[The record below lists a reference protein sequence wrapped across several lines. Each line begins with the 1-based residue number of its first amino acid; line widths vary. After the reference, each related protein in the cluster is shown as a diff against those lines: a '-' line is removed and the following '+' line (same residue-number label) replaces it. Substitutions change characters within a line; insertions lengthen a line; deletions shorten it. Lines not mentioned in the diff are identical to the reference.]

1 MLLKKST
8 KRSCATRS
16 GNNRIRA
23 NGFLNRCCS
32 LDAHLESML
41 LRAPLKIPFSTVS
54 TQSGHR
60 ADRIPAVCYAVI
72 AAIGATHDRCVGAR
86 AFHGVRHGMG
96 DPVAPYPWIFSFGS
110 GAGGPFPPGG

>member
-1 MLLKKST
+1 
-8 KRSCATRS
+8 
-16 GNNRIRA
+16 
-23 NGFLNRCCS
+23 
-32 LDAHLESML
+32 ML

-110 GAGGPFPPGG
+110 GAGGLLPPGDEPGAAGRPAPRHCPPACSRPRVLIVFPPG